1 MAKTLQLNLI
11 TPQKQLLNAVAVE
24 FVALPALEGELGV
37 LPGHIPMIVQLGYGS
52 LRYKQDGKEEE
63 FAVLGGFAE
72 ILHES
77 VNVFAEGA
85 GLADEIDE
93 EEEDNGGLNEFGEVI
108 VEEEKEKVVP
118 AKYATTSG
126 SIVYVEYEN
135 GTGFILNYNSFDITT
150 EVNGKTYTV
159 EGMNF
164 VKTK

>member
-11 TPQKQLLNAVAVE
+11 TPQKQLLNAVEVD

-52 LRYKQDGKEEE
+52 LRYKQDGKEED

-72 ILHES
+72 ILPES

-93 EEEDNGGLNEFGEVI
+93 EEEKQKI
-108 VEEEKEKVVP
+108 KRAKESLSNKDADIDFELAEIEIKQALTRMKV
-118 AKYATTSG
+118 KKRHLG
-126 SIVYVEYEN
+126 
-135 GTGFILNYNSFDITT
+135 
-150 EVNGKTYTV
+150 
-159 EGMNF
+159 
-164 VKTK
+164 

>member
-11 TPQKQLLNAVAVE
+11 TPQKQLLNAVEVD

-52 LRYKQDGKEEE
+52 LRYKQDGKEED
-63 FAVLGGFAE
+63 FAILGGFAE

-93 EEEDNGGLNEFGEVI
+93 EEEKQKI
-108 VEEEKEKVVP
+108 KRAKESLSNKDADIDFELAEIEIKQALTRMKV
-118 AKYATTSG
+118 KKRHLG
-126 SIVYVEYEN
+126 
-135 GTGFILNYNSFDITT
+135 
-150 EVNGKTYTV
+150 
-159 EGMNF
+159 
-164 VKTK
+164 

>member
-11 TPQKQLLNAVAVE
+11 TPQKQLLNAVAVD

-93 EEEDNGGLNEFGEVI
+93 EEEKQKI
-108 VEEEKEKVVP
+108 KRAKESLSKKDADIDFELAEIEIKQALTRMKV
-118 AKYATTSG
+118 KKRHLG
-126 SIVYVEYEN
+126 
-135 GTGFILNYNSFDITT
+135 
-150 EVNGKTYTV
+150 
-159 EGMNF
+159 
-164 VKTK
+164 